1 MKYATLGISALVML
15 IFMSCSSKVTG
26 QMSAGQNVMGATEI
40 TVKGKD
46 AFIMLQKNIC
56 GTTEEGVTR
65 YGVWEGRAYSRVQ
78 GEKDRHI
85 FNLVGLNTRQCN
97 VVEDAVKGKGF
108 KSVSREIMIYMDPKT
123 NEILDTWMN
132 PWLGREVDVL
142 HVANDPVNMRGI
154 LYEKNDKGE
163 YARTTTIRD
172 LGDIVA
178 GGSEIPLFY
187 ENPLNGEYQGY
198 VGGAYHAMEIF
209 NTFWDKD
216 EMMNPDVKTITQST
230 LSWSRVAQWLPWME
244 MGSKPG
250 LMIFNTTGFSTFDR
264 SRVFPILEKVVAE
277 RFPTYLDPPPKD
289 DNRANETSWTVFQK
303 HMADKEKINVRSQGV
318 EGHH

>member
-1 MKYATLGISALVML
+1 MKYATLVISALMIL
-15 IFMSCSSKVTG
+15 TFLSCSSMVTG
-26 QMSAGQNVMGATEI
+26 QISSGDNVLGATEI

-65 YGVWEGRAYSRVQ
+65 YGVWEGRAYSRVP

-85 FNLVGLNTRQCN
+85 FNVVGLNTRQCN

-108 KSVSREIMIYMDPKT
+108 KSVSREIMVYMDPET

-132 PWLGREVDVL
+132 PWLGRDVDVL

-187 ENPLNGEYQGY
+187 ANPLNGEYQGY

-216 EMMNPDVKTITQST
+216 EMMNPEVKTISQST

-264 SRVFPILEKVVAE
+264 SRVYPILEKVVAE

-289 DNRANETSWTVFQK
+289 DNRPNETSWTVFQK